1 MDEMM
6 KYRKSEAK
14 DYAAK
19 RMKGLWGATL
29 TPFTPD
35 YKIDESG
42 FRHNLRHCIDEL
54 QMEGMFL
61 NGLMG
66 EAFNQTM
73 AERKRIMDIT
83 MEESKDDMVI
93 MPYTSDPSV
102 ENTLE
107 LTRYAEAVGA
117 EFAIIINPLFYFG
130 AMTEEGVFQYF
141 KYIADRVNI
150 AIALF
155 NQVAHGYLMNPRLIC
170 RLAEIVT
177 IVAVKDIAPAPDIYL
192 ARALCPGKFIISDA
206 DTEENWLINL
216 TVNDQP
222 ALIANPMPFVMQ
234 SKKLKL
240 MREYTEAATRGE
252 IANAWEAYKRLAPIR
267 KALSKVIPAGKKQAT
282 YKYWTQFLGMAG
294 GDGRVR
300 MPMQELTN
308 QEKREIEAAVKST
321 ELV

>member
-1 MDEMM
+1 MM

-14 DYAAK
+14 EYARK

-35 YKIDESG
+35 YKIDQSG
-42 FRHNLRHCIDEL
+42 FRRNLRHCIDEL
-54 QMEGMFL
+54 HMEGMFL

-66 EAFNQTM
+66 EAFNQTI
-73 AERKRIMDIT
+73 AERKRIMDIA
-83 MEESKDDMVI
+83 MEEAKEDMVI

-107 LTRYAEAVGA
+107 LTKYAEGIGA

-130 AMTEEGVFQYF
+130 AMTEESVFQYF

-155 NQVAHGYLMNPRLIC
+155 NQVAHGYLMSPKLIS
-170 RLAEIVT
+170 RLAEIET
-177 IVAVKDIAPAPDIYL
+177 IVAVKDIAPAPDISL
-192 ARALCPGKFIISDA
+192 ARALCNDKFIISDA
-206 DTEENWLINL
+206 DTEDNWLINL

-240 MREYTEAATRGE
+240 MKEYTEAATRGE
-252 IANAWEAYKRLAPIR
+252 IAKAWEAYRRLVPIR
-267 KALSKVIPAGKKQAT
+267 KALSKVTPAGKKQAT

-300 MPMQELTN
+300 MPMQELTIE
-308 QEKREIEAAVKST
+308 EKQAIEKAVKST
-321 ELV
+321 ELI

>member
-1 MDEMM
+1 MM

-14 DYAAK
+14 EYAAK

-35 YKIDESG
+35 YKIDEQG

-54 QMEGMFL
+54 HMEGMFL

-73 AERKRIMDIT
+73 AERKRIMDVT
-83 MEESKDDMVI
+83 MEEAKGDMVI

-107 LTRYAEAVGA
+107 LTKYAEAVGA

-155 NQVAHGYLMNPRLIC
+155 NQVAHGYLMSPRLLSK
-170 RLAEIVT
+170 LAEVET
-177 IVAVKDIAPAPDIYL
+177 IVAVKDIAPAPDISL
-192 ARALCPGKFIISDA
+192 ARALCNKDFIISDA
-206 DTEENWLINL
+206 DTEDNWLINL

-240 MREYTEAATRGE
+240 MKEYSEAGVRGE
-252 IANAWEAYKRLAPIR
+252 ISKAWEAYRRLVPIR
-267 KALSKVIPAGKKQAT
+267 MALSKVTPAGKKQAT
-282 YKYWTQFLGMAG
+282 YKYWTQFLGMIG

-300 MPMQELTN
+300 MPMQELTS
-308 QEKREIEAAVKST
+308 QEKQAIEMAVKST
-321 ELV
+321 DLV

>member
-1 MDEMM
+1 MM

-14 DYAAK
+14 EYAAK

-35 YKIDESG
+35 YKIDEPG
-42 FRHNLRHCIDEL
+42 FRHNLRHCIDAL

-73 AERKRIMDIT
+73 TERKRIMDIT
-83 MEESKDDMVI
+83 MEEAKEDMVI

-107 LTRYAEAVGA
+107 LTKYAEGVGA
-117 EFAIIINPLFYFG
+117 EFAILINPLFYFG

-155 NQVAHGYLMNPRLIC
+155 NQVAHGYLMSPRLIS
-170 RLAEIVT
+170 RLAEIET
-177 IVAVKDIAPAPDIYL
+177 IVAVKDIAPAPDISL
-192 ARALCPGKFIISDA
+192 ARALCGDKFIISDA
-206 DTEENWLINL
+206 DTEDNWLINL

-234 SKKLKL
+234 SKRLKL
-240 MREYTEAATRGE
+240 VKEYTEAGVRGE
-252 IANAWEAYKRLAPIR
+252 IAKAWEAYRKLAPVR
-267 KALSKVIPAGKKQAT
+267 MALSKVTPSGKKQAT

-300 MPMQELTN
+300 MPMQELSN
-308 QEKREIEAAVKST
+308 QEKQTIETAVKST
-321 ELV
+321 GLV

>member
-1 MDEMM
+1 MM
-6 KYRKSEAK
+6 KYGKSEAK
-14 DYAAK
+14 EYAAK

-35 YKIDESG
+35 YKIDEPG
-42 FRHNLRHCIDEL
+42 FRHNLRHCIDNL

-73 AERKRIMDIT
+73 AERKKIMDIA
-83 MEESKDDMVI
+83 MEEAKDNMVI

-107 LTRYAEAVGA
+107 LTKYAEAVGA

-155 NQVAHGYLMNPRLIC
+155 NQVAHGYLMSPKLIS
-170 RLAEIVT
+170 RLAEIET
-177 IVAVKDIAPAPDIYL
+177 IVAVKDIAPAPDISL
-192 ARALCPGKFIISDA
+192 ARALCNERFIISDA

-240 MREYTEAATRGE
+240 MKKYTEAATKGE
-252 IANAWEAYKRLAPIR
+252 IAKAWEAYRRLAPIR
-267 KALSKVIPAGKKQAT
+267 KALVKVTPAGKKQAT
-282 YKYWTQFLGMAG
+282 FKYWTQFLGMAG

-300 MPMQELTN
+300 MPMQELTS
-308 QEKREIEAAVKST
+308 QEKEAIEVAVKST

>member
-1 MDEMM
+1 MM

-14 DYAAK
+14 EYAAK

-35 YKIDESG
+35 YKIDEPG
-42 FRHNLRHCIDEL
+42 FRQNLRHCIDAL

-83 MEESKDDMVI
+83 MEEAKEDMVI

-107 LTRYAEAVGA
+107 LTKYAERVGA

-141 KYIADRVNI
+141 KY
-150 AIALF
+150 
-155 NQVAHGYLMNPRLIC
+155 VASPKT
-170 RLAEIVT
+170 VT
-177 IVAVKDIAPAPDIYL
+177 GIPA
-192 ARALCPGKFIISDA
+192 
-206 DTEENWLINL
+206 
-216 TVNDQP
+216 QP
-222 ALIANPMPFVMQ
+222 A
-234 SKKLKL
+234 
-240 MREYTEAATRGE
+240 
-252 IANAWEAYKRLAPIR
+252 IR
-267 KALSKVIPAGKKQAT
+267 IS
-282 YKYWTQFLGMAG
+282 
-294 GDGRVR
+294 
-300 MPMQELTN
+300 
-308 QEKREIEAAVKST
+308 
-321 ELV
+321 

>member
-1 MDEMM
+1 MT
-6 KYRKSEAK
+6 KYHKSEAK
-14 DYAAK
+14 KYAQK

-35 YKIDESG
+35 YKVGMPS
-42 FRHNLRHCIDEL
+42 FRHNLRHCIDKL
-54 QMEGMFL
+54 NMEGMFL

-66 EAFNQTM
+66 EAFNQTVG
-73 AERKRIMDIT
+73 ERKGIMDVA
-83 MEESKDDMVI
+83 MDEAKDDMVI

-102 ENTLE
+102 ENTIE
-107 LTRYAEAVGA
+107 LTKYAESIGA

-130 AMTEEGVFQYF
+130 SMTEDGVYQYF

-155 NQVAHGYLMNPRLIC
+155 NQSAHGYLMSPRLLN
-170 RLAEIVT
+170 RLAEIDT
-177 IVAVKDIAPAPDIYL
+177 IVAVKDIAPAPDISL
-192 ARALCPGKFIISDA
+192 ARALCNKEFIISDS
-206 DTEENWLINL
+206 DTEDNWLINL
-216 TVNDQP
+216 TVNHQP

-234 SKKLKL
+234 SEKLKL
-240 MREYTEAATRGE
+240 MKEYTEAATRGD
-252 IANAWEAYKRLAPIR
+252 IARAWQAYKRLSPIR
-267 KALSKVIPAGKKQAT
+267 EAIAKVTPMGKKQAT
-282 YKYWTQFLGMAG
+282 YKYWTQFLGMTG

-308 QEKREIEAAVKST
+308 QEKQAIENAVKST

>member
-1 MDEMM
+1 M

-14 DYAAK
+14 EYAGK
-19 RMKGLWGATL
+19 HMKGLWGATL

-35 YKIDESG
+35 YKIDELG
-42 FRHNLRHCIDEL
+42 FRHNLRHCIDGL
-54 QMEGMFL
+54 NMEGMFL

-73 AERKRIMDIT
+73 AERKRIMDIA
-83 MEESKDDMVI
+83 MEEAKEDMVI
-93 MPYTSDPSV
+93 MPYTSDFCV

-107 LTRYAEAVGA
+107 LTKYAESIGA

-130 AMTEEGVFQYF
+130 AMTDEGVFQYF

-155 NQVAHGYLMNPRLIC
+155 NQVAHGYLMSPKLIS
-170 RLAEIVT
+170 RLAEIET
-177 IVAVKDIAPAPDIYL
+177 IVAVKDIAPASDILL
-192 ARALCPGKFIISDA
+192 ARVLCKDNFIVSDA
-206 DTEENWLINL
+206 DTEDNWLINL
-216 TVNDQP
+216 SVNKQP

-240 MREYTEAATRGE
+240 MKEYTEAATRGE
-252 IANAWEAYKRLAPIR
+252 IAIAWEAYRRLSPIR
-267 KALSKVIPAGKKQAT
+267 KALAKVTPAGKKQAT
-282 YKYWTQFLGMAG
+282 FKYWTQFLGMAG

-308 QEKREIEAAVKST
+308 QEKQAIEAAVKST
-321 ELV
+321 ELM

>member
-1 MDEMM
+1 MM

-14 DYAAK
+14 EYAGK

-35 YKIDESG
+35 YKIDEAG
-42 FRHNLRHCIDEL
+42 FRHNLRHCIDGL
-54 QMEGMFL
+54 HIEGMFL

-66 EAFNQTM
+66 EAFNQTI
-73 AERKRIMDIT
+73 AERKKIMDIAI
-83 MEESKDDMVI
+83 EEAKNDMVI

-107 LTRYAEAVGA
+107 LTKYAEAVGA

-155 NQVAHGYLMNPRLIC
+155 NQAAHGYLMSPRLIS
-170 RLAEIVT
+170 RLAEIETV
-177 IVAVKDIAPAPDIYL
+177 VAVKDISPAPDILL
-192 ARALCPGKFIISDA
+192 ARALCDEKFIISDA

-216 TVNDQP
+216 TVNNQP
-222 ALIANPMPFVMQ
+222 ALIANPMPFVIQ

-240 MREYTEAATRGE
+240 MKEYTEAATRGE
-252 IANAWEAYKRLAPIR
+252 IAKAWEAYRKLVPIR
-267 KALSKVIPAGKKQAT
+267 RALSKVTPAGKKQAT
-282 YKYWTQFLGMAG
+282 YKYWTQYLSMGG

-300 MPMQELTN
+300 MPMQELTS
-308 QEKREIEAAVKST
+308 QEKEAIEAAVKDT

>member
-1 MDEMM
+1 MM
-6 KYRKSEAK
+6 RYRKSEAK
-14 DYAAK
+14 GYAAR

-35 YKIDESG
+35 YKIDEPG
-42 FRHNLRHCIDEL
+42 FRHNLRHCIDAL
-54 QMEGMFL
+54 HMEGMFL

-73 AERKRIMDIT
+73 AERKRIMDIAT
-83 MEESKDDMVI
+83 EEARDDMVI

-107 LTRYAEAVGA
+107 LTKYAENVGA

-141 KYIADRVNI
+141 KHIADRVNI

-155 NQVAHGYLMNPRLIC
+155 NQVAHGYLMSPKLIS
-170 RLAEIVT
+170 RLAEIET

-192 ARALCPGKFIISDA
+192 ARALCGDKFIISDA

-234 SKKLKL
+234 SKNLKL
-240 MREYTEAATRGE
+240 MKEYTDAASRGE
-252 IANAWEAYKRLAPIR
+252 IPQAWEAYRKLVPIR
-267 KALSKVIPAGKKQAT
+267 KALSKVTPPGKKQAT

-308 QEKREIEAAVKST
+308 QEKQAIERAVKST